1 MVSLINT
8 KGELM
13 CLKVYNTLTNKK
25 EEFIPLKDKK
35 VRMYVCGPT
44 VYDKCHIG
52 HARCYVAF
60 DVIHRYLEYCGYDV
74 KLVENFTDV
83 DDKIIKKSQETGRNP
98 LEIAEQYIQEYFQD
112 MDALNIKRAD
122 VYPRATEHIEDM
134 IAFVKK
140 LVDTNTAY
148 VVDGNVY
155 FSVDKAKNYG
165 KLSGVNVEEMKAG
178 ARIAVDENKKS
189 PLDFALW
196 KKAKPGE
203 PKWESPWGEGRPGWH
218 IECSTMSQKHLGETL
233 DIHGGGQDLIFPH
246 HENEIAQ
253 SEAFTGKQFVRYW
266 LHNGF
271 ITIKEEKMSKSLGN
285 IVPVEELLNRYTPQ
299 TLRYFLV
306 SSHYRKPVDFS
317 EDSIEEAG
325 KAFNRLSNTMDL
337 IQNALKESTG
347 DEEFSPDEY
356 RKKFEEAMN
365 DDFNTPE
372 ALSAL
377 FELARETNRRI
388 EEKSINKKSLEK
400 VLNTFRELGDI
411 LGLFFQ
417 KEVEEFSEELLN
429 ILIEVREK
437 AREKKLWDI
446 SDEIRDQLK
455 ELGIILEDS
464 SHGTRWKFSRE

>member
-1 MVSLINT
+1 MVSLVNRT
-8 KGELM
+8 GELM

-25 EEFIPLKDKK
+25 EEFTPLNDKK

-60 DVIHRYLEYCGYDV
+60 DVIHRYLEYSGYDV
-74 KLVENFTDV
+74 KFVENFTDV
-83 DDKIIKKSQETGRNP
+83 DDKIIKKSQEIKRDP
-98 LEIAEQYIQEYFQD
+98 LELAEQYIKEYFQD
-112 MDALNIKRAD
+112 MDALNVKRAD
-122 VYPRATEHIEDM
+122 MYPRATEHITDM

-140 LVDTNTAY
+140 LVDTTAAY

-155 FSVDKAKNYG
+155 FSVDKAEGYG
-165 KLSGVNVEEMKAG
+165 KLSGVNIDEMKAG

-253 SEAFTGKQFVRYW
+253 SEAFSGKQFVRYW

-285 IVPVEELLNRYTPQ
+285 IVPVEELLKRYSPE

-306 SSHYRKPVDFS
+306 ASHYRKPVDFS
-317 EDSIEEAG
+317 EESIEEAG
-325 KAFNRLSNTMDL
+325 KAFKRLSNTMDL
-337 IQNALKESTG
+337 IQNALKEPTG
-347 DEEFSPDEY
+347 KEEFSPDGY

-377 FELARETNRRI
+377 FELARETNKRI
-388 EEKSINKKSLEK
+388 EEKSINKESLEK
-400 VLNTFRELGDI
+400 VLKTFNELGDV

-417 KEVEEFSEELLN
+417 REVEELSEELLH

-446 SDEIRDQLK
+446 SDAIRDQLK

-464 SHGTRWKFSRE
+464 PHGTRWKFSRE

>member
-1 MVSLINT
+1 
-8 KGELM
+8 M

-25 EEFIPLKDKK
+25 EEFTPLNDKK

-60 DVIHRYLEYCGYDV
+60 DVIHRYLEYSGYDV
-74 KLVENFTDV
+74 KFVENFTDV
-83 DDKIIKKSQETGRNP
+83 DDKIIKKSQEIKRDP
-98 LEIAEQYIQEYFQD
+98 LELAEQYIKEYFQD
-112 MDALNIKRAD
+112 MDALNVKRAD
-122 VYPRATEHIEDM
+122 MYPRATEHITDM

-140 LVDTNTAY
+140 LVDTTAAY

-155 FSVDKAKNYG
+155 FSVDKAEGYG
-165 KLSGVNVEEMKAG
+165 KLSGVNIDEMKAG

-253 SEAFTGKQFVRYW
+253 SEAFSGKQFVRYW

-285 IVPVEELLNRYTPQ
+285 IVPVEELLKRYSPE

-306 SSHYRKPVDFS
+306 ASHYRKPVDFS
-317 EDSIEEAG
+317 EESIEEAG
-325 KAFNRLSNTMDL
+325 KAFKRLSNTMDL
-337 IQNALKESTG
+337 IQNALKEPTG
-347 DEEFSPDEY
+347 KEEFSPDGY

-377 FELARETNRRI
+377 FELARETNKRI
-388 EEKSINKKSLEK
+388 EEKSINKESLEK
-400 VLNTFRELGDI
+400 VLKTFNELGDV

-417 KEVEEFSEELLN
+417 REVEELSEELLH

-446 SDEIRDQLK
+446 SDAIRDQLK

-464 SHGTRWKFSRE
+464 PHGTRWKFSRE